1 MPHRLIGPAGIGT
14 CHAIESRT
22 SQVHAPLPRAL
33 RDSGNLAW
41 SVAATIISL
50 IAIAPVVTIFVL
62 ALQSSGDSWSHLVAN
77 VLPGAVRRTLALMA
91 GVGALTLLIGTGT
104 AWLVTMYRF
113 PGRSVFQW
121 LLLLPLA
128 IPTYIIAYCYLE
140 LFDYSG
146 TLQTALRHIF
156 TWQNAKDYWFPD
168 IRSVGGAIFVMSMVL
183 YPYVYITARA
193 SFLTQSVCV
202 LEVGRTLGRNAAATF
217 FEVALPLAR
226 PALAA
231 GVALALMETLNDI
244 GAVEFFGVRTLTV
257 AVYDTWLDRNSLAG
271 AAQIACVMLAFVFA
285 VLVIERALR
294 ANQRYHHTTGR
305 YRYLPEDALTGAV
318 GLFATVACTLPL
330 IFGFVLPA
338 SVLVHDALAH
348 IAAGLAPE
356 FWDAAVHSLMLSAA
370 AACLAVAFA
379 VTLGYARRQTRSKLI
394 HTLSVIPAI
403 SYAVPGTVLAIG
415 LLIPLARL
423 DNGVDAAM
431 RSLFGLPTGLLLSG
445 SAFAVVLAYT
455 IRFLAA
461 SLGAVEAGLSKIS
474 RNTDAAARTLGA
486 TISETLWRLH
496 LPLLRPALGAA
507 ALLVFVDSMKE
518 LPATLLLRPF
528 NFNTLAIQV
537 FTLASLYRYEEAGLS
552 ALSIVV
558 VSLAP
563 VLLLH
568 GVIVAGRPGGPA
580 NQHSTASTKEIRKP
594 GGLLISQ

>member
-1 MPHRLIGPAGIGT
+1 MRRRIA
-14 CHAIESRT
+14 R
-22 SQVHAPLPRAL
+22 L

-62 ALQSSGDSWSHLVAN
+62 ALQSSGDTWSHLVAN

-338 SVLVHDALAH
+338 SVLVHDALAY
-348 IAAGLAPE
+348 IAAGLASE

-394 HTLSVIPAI
+394 HMLSVIPAI

-580 NQHSTASTKEIRKP
+580 NQHSTASTKEIREP
-594 GGLLISQ
+594 GGLLTSR